1 LPIKTYRKRLK
12 GLESLKIMSVLEINT
27 STVQNQLPSRQVE
40 LEEVVV
46 SLEASSSSQANQG
59 DVVTLSFADKHNFS
73 NSYNDSQFEADQ
85 TTREISSVARAAS
98 NYSQVIEGN
107 LNEDELVAIKEIAAH
122 VEPIAKEFLSSDPEA
137 LDVEKAIGV
146 LTGDQAITEDVGTEL
161 GNSVIE
167 TLGLATSSNIKLDNS
182 AQLESIVVE
191 GEKRDID
198 IQNIR
203 QLPEL
208 ASAAVD
214 AELQKQFQVLNE
226 SSKAL
231 IVNSLNDLM
240 QFFQEKISKVL
251 EPLSHPVSLAT
262 GKDLVETKPQA

>member
-1 LPIKTYRKRLK
+1 
-12 GLESLKIMSVLEINT
+12 MSVLEINT
-27 STVQNQLPSRQVE
+27 STVQNQPPSRQVA
-40 LEEVVV
+40 LEEVAV

-59 DVVTLSFADKHNFS
+59 DVVTLSFADQQNLS
-73 NSYNDSQFEADQ
+73 NSYNDSQFEGDQ
-85 TTREISSVARAAS
+85 TIREISSVARAAS
-98 NYSQVIEGN
+98 NYSQVVEGN

-122 VEPIAKEFLSSDPEA
+122 VEPIAREFLSSDPEA
-137 LDVEKAIGV
+137 LDLEKAIGV
-146 LTGDQAITEDVGTEL
+146 LTGDQTITENVGAEL
-161 GNSVIE
+161 GNTVAE
-167 TLGLATSSNIKLDNS
+167 TLGLTSSNINLDNT
-182 AQLESIVVE
+182 AQLEPIAVQ
-191 GEKRDID
+191 GEKLDIN

-251 EPLSHPVSLAT
+251 EPLSHPISLAM

>member
-1 LPIKTYRKRLK
+1 MKGDRNYGLYSSINLP
-12 GLESLKIMSVLEINT
+12 
-27 STVQNQLPSRQVE
+27 
-40 LEEVVV
+40 
-46 SLEASSSSQANQG
+46 
-59 DVVTLSFADKHNFS
+59 
-73 NSYNDSQFEADQ
+73 
-85 TTREISSVARAAS
+85 
-98 NYSQVIEGN
+98 
-107 LNEDELVAIKEIAAH
+107 
-122 VEPIAKEFLSSDPEA
+122 

-146 LTGDQAITEDVGTEL
+146 LTGDQAITEDVGAEL
-161 GNSVIE
+161 GNTVAE
-167 TLGLATSSNIKLDNS
+167 TLGLATSSNINLDNS
-182 AQLESIVVE
+182 AQLEPIAAQ
-191 GEKRDID
+191 GEKLDIN

-251 EPLSHPVSLAT
+251 EPLSHPISLT
-262 GKDLVETKPQA
+262 MGKDLVETNPQA

>member
-1 LPIKTYRKRLK
+1 
-12 GLESLKIMSVLEINT
+12 MSVLEINT
-27 STVQNQLPSRQVE
+27 STVQNQPPSRQVA
-40 LEEVVV
+40 LEEVAV

-59 DVVTLSFADKHNFS
+59 DVVTLSFADKQNLS
-73 NSYNDSQFEADQ
+73 NSYNDSQFEGDP
-85 TTREISSVARAAS
+85 TIREISSVARAAS

-107 LNEDELVAIKEIAAH
+107 LNEDELAAIKEIAAH
-122 VEPIAKEFLSSDPEA
+122 VEPIAREFLSSDPEA

-146 LTGDQAITEDVGTEL
+146 LTGDQAITEDVGAEL
-161 GNSVIE
+161 GNTVVE
-167 TLGLATSSNIKLDNS
+167 TLGLATSSNINLDNS
-182 AQLESIVVE
+182 AQLEPIAAQ
-191 GEKRDID
+191 GEKLDIN

-251 EPLSHPVSLAT
+251 EPLSHPISLT
-262 GKDLVETKPQA
+262 MGKDLVETNPQL